1 MQMKVEDSVKLIKEE
16 KLIKFMNDN
25 DTTLTEV
32 LDAVVKTNN
41 VIGVGI
47 VRLSDSIETYL
58 SDKYITKN

>member
-1 MQMKVEDSVKLIKEE
+1 MKVEDDVTLIKEE

>member
-1 MQMKVEDSVKLIKEE
+1 MKVEDSVKLIKEE